1 MVRKLIRKFGKGFV
15 ITKIIE
21 KRKKRFTMEDI

>member
-1 MVRKLIRKFGKGFV
+1 MVRKLIRKFGRGFI

-21 KRKKRFTMEDI
+21 KKKRFIMEEI